1 MSTEAD
7 GTGNLPY
14 SSSKQP
20 ETREMRY
27 DKEKKI
33 NYDPATMEIIN
44 PITGDPTGE
53 IYQPEKK
60 PETDAELERNE
71 ASDDLREV
79 EPAIT
84 VTKSGGG
91 VTRYTYPVISVN
103 TDINGVTKEIGVRIT
118 FEKQAFG
125 NNFWYTGLIVD
136 GAVVEESKSEDAFV
150 VSTKAQNDIQDSIIR
165 ALALSPQQA
174 DEIIRELIS
183 AAKKHENDILS
194 MDGVYKLREMHKLMV
209 KKDREAKP
217 DSITDELKEIISELL
232 TVQVNFK
239 ENTAIFRTK
248 MTTSGLWETSI
259 QVNERLIPHVNHE
272 KPLCEHDPFRDKNF
286 FLSDLAAL
294 LNTTSPKCKILM
306 VDVVAEAQKQADKFN
321 AIIA

>member
-7 GTGNLPY
+7 GDIKTWIP
-14 SSSKQP
+14 
-20 ETREMRY
+20 TR
-27 DKEKKI
+27 
-33 NYDPATMEIIN
+33 
-44 PITGDPTGE
+44 E
-53 IYQPEKK
+53 IYQPEKE

-71 ASDDLREV
+71 ASDDSREV

-103 TDINGVTKEIGVRIT
+103 TDFNGVTKEIGVRIA
-118 FEKQAFG
+118 FETVFVG
-125 NNFWYTGLIVD
+125 RSLWYTELLID
-136 GAVVEESKSEDAFV
+136 GVVVGPAESRSEGAFV
-150 VSTKAQNDIQDSIIR
+150 VSKKAQTDIRNFIIR

-217 DSITDELKEIISELL
+217 DSITDELKEIISEVL

-259 QVNERLIPHVNHE
+259 QVNERLMPPVNHQ
-272 KPLCEHDPFRDKNF
+272 KPLCSHDTVREKKL
-286 FLSDLAAL
+286 LSDFSTSPTGSENHLASFRFQNIFL
-294 LNTTSPKCKILM
+294 LN
-306 VDVVAEAQKQADKFN
+306 V
-321 AIIA
+321 